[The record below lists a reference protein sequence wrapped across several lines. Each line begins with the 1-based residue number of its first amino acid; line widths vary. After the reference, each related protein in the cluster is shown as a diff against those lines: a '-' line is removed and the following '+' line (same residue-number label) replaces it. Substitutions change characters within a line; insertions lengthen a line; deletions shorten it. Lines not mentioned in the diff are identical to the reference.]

1 MPNPNR
7 RATNLTITR
16 TSMILAM
23 AAIAIAANAQT
34 AVSST
39 FSLGA
44 LADANQNDSGSHQQT
59 YFQSQGA
66 TLNPYSG
73 SVTATD
79 SDLLNPGRNLK
90 VTSSATAQ
98 WINAGQG
105 SVAWRGMGWQHNTI
119 ASSGSKLNGFV
130 TNQPVWSY
138 TFTSTTDSFFTMN
151 YDVRGTG
158 DVFGLLGATIQWSGP
173 GGDLN
178 LTNSYNPAANGVFTR
193 SLTAGTTYTVGLYN
207 MGNVFTSPLP
217 NTTTGSMDADFN
229 WSVGAVPEP
238 STLAALGTLM
248 VMGVRRRR
256 IGKEKSS
263 R

>member
-1 MPNPNR
+1 
-7 RATNLTITR
+7 
-16 TSMILAM
+16 M
-23 AAIAIAANAQT
+23 AVSPISAHAQT
-34 AVSST
+34 AISST

-59 YFQSQGA
+59 YFQSQGS

-73 SVTATD
+73 SVTAVD
-79 SDLLNPGRNLK
+79 NDLLNPGRTLR
-90 VTSSATAQ
+90 VTSSASAH
-98 WINAGQG
+98 WLHAGQG

-138 TFTSTTDSFFTMN
+138 TFTAATNGSFTMN

-158 DVFGLLGATIQWSGP
+158 DTFGLLGAIIQWSGP
-173 GGDLN
+173 GGNLD
-178 LTNSYNPAANGVFTR
+178 LTNSYNPAANGIFNR
-193 SLTAGTTYTVGLYN
+193 NLTAGTTYTVGLYN

-248 VMGVRRRR
+248 VLGFRRRR
-256 IGKEKSS
+256 VGKGNPS